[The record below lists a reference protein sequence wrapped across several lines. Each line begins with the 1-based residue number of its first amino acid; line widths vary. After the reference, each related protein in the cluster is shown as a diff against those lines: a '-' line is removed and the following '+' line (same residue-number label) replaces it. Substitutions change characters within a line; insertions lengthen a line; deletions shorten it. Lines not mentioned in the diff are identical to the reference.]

1 MPHLPMRVPKRK
13 EIIVCKVYM
22 FCDLINR
29 PISVSKFDDTN
40 EQNHD
45 GATVHRLLTLLLFIT
60 HPPIAPFALLAWLV
74 TGQVGSSHLHP
85 KMASAR
91 IIAPELGLPGVLTK
105 PPQHTLTK
113 GSSRRGKSSSSSR
126 HGHRHRSS
134 SSSHGSR
141 HKSRQ
146 HRHRHR
152 RSRSRGGHTARS
164 GSTYNSS
171 ASTASSQLS
180 DEGSTLGPHGGEG
193 APTHSAAYASVHPSV
208 VESLYS
214 LSSSVHGAHTRQARH
229 IRRHRRHKHNQTIAL
244 SARNSIHRRSAPSLA
259 ASVQHSARLRRSSK
273 VIQRS
278 LACCSRV
285 GYVGWLQCS

>member
-1 MPHLPMRVPKRK
+1 M
-13 EIIVCKVYM
+13 
-22 FCDLINR
+22 
-29 PISVSKFDDTN
+29 
-40 EQNHD
+40 
-45 GATVHRLLTLLLFIT
+45 
-60 HPPIAPFALLAWLV
+60 

-85 KMASAR
+85 NMASAR

-113 GSSRRGKSSSSSR
+113 SSSRRGKSSSSSR
-126 HGHRHRSS
+126 HGHRHRS

-180 DEGSTLGPHGGEG
+180 DEGSTIGPHGGEG

-273 VIQRS
+273 VSQGS

-285 GYVGWLQCS
+285 GCVGWLQCSHYCVGVSRRSRQRHLCRRQCTLSSAAP